1 MALSEVSPT
10 IDPVRQA
17 RVDLAAF
24 HRLAARFGLDDGI
37 WNHFSLTVPGR
48 PDLFLLKA
56 HGLLCGDVTASNLIA
71 VDGQGNTV
79 EGQGNTVEGQGVAE
93 RTGVCIHAPI
103 HRAKPGAACV
113 LHTHM
118 RYATWLSMV
127 EGGRLMPI
135 SQKSLRFYGR
145 IAYDDHYSGLAVEM
159 DEGRRM
165 TEALGE
171 HNILILANHGVIVTG
186 PTVAEAFYDLY
197 YLELCCKE
205 QFTLVS
211 SGAEPRLIP
220 QDVVALTQSQF
231 AGAEDGGADLY
242 FDALKRRLDD
252 EEPDYRD

>member
-1 MALSEVSPT
+1 MALSEVSPAA
-10 IDPVRQA
+10 DPVREA

-24 HRLAARFGLDDGI
+24 HRLAVRFGMDDGI
-37 WNHFSLTVPGR
+37 WNHFSLVVPGCS
-48 PDLFLLKA
+48 DLFLVKA
-56 HGLLCGDVTASNLIA
+56 HGLLCSEVTASNLIA

-79 EGQGNTVEGQGVAE
+79 EGQGEAE
-93 RTGVCIHAPI
+93 RSGVCIHAPI
-103 HRAKPGAACV
+103 HQSKPDAACV

-135 SQKSLRFYGR
+135 NQNSMRYYGR
-145 IAYDDHYSGLAVEM
+145 IAYDDHYGGLAVDP

-165 TEALGE
+165 TEALGD
-171 HNILILANHGVIVTG
+171 HNIMILANHGVIVTG

-211 SGAEPRLIP
+211 SGAEPRFIP
-220 QDVVALTQSQF
+220 QDMVTLTQAQF
-231 AGAEDGGADLY
+231 AGAEDGGPRLY
-242 FDALKRRLDD
+242 FEALKRRLDI

>member
-1 MALSEVSPT
+1 MALSEVSPIT
-10 IDPVRQA
+10 DPVRQA

-24 HRLAARFGLDDGI
+24 HRLAARFALDDGI
-37 WNHFSLTVPGR
+37 WNHFSLTVPGC
-48 PDLFLLKA
+48 PDLFLIKA
-56 HGLLCGDVTASNLIA
+56 HGLLCGEVTASNLIA

-79 EGQGNTVEGQGVAE
+79 EGRGVAE

-103 HRAKPGAACV
+103 HRAKPDAACV

-127 EGGRLMPI
+127 EGGRLMPV
-135 SQKSLRFYGR
+135 SQKSLLFYGR
-145 IAYDDHYSGLAVEM
+145 IAYDDQYGGLAVEE
-159 DEGRRM
+159 DEGQRM
-165 TEALGE
+165 TEALGDN
-171 HNILILANHGVIVTG
+171 NILILANHGVIVTG
-186 PTVAEAFYDLY
+186 PSVAETFYDLY
-197 YLELCCKE
+197 YLEQCCKE

-220 QDVVALTQSQF
+220 EDVVALTQSQYV
-231 AGAEDGGADLY
+231 GVEDGGADLC

>member
-10 IDPVRQA
+10 SDPVRQA
-17 RVDLAAF
+17 RIDLAAF

-37 WNHFSLTVPGR
+37 WNHFSLIVPGR
-48 PDLFLLKA
+48 SDLFLVKA
-56 HGLLCGDVTASNLIA
+56 HGLLCDEVTASNLIA
-71 VDGQGNTV
+71 VDSQGNTAL
-79 EGQGNTVEGQGVAE
+79 GQGVAE
-93 RTGVCIHAPI
+93 SSGVCIHAPI
-103 HRAKPGAACV
+103 HRTKPGAACV

-135 SQKSLRFYGR
+135 NQNSMRYYGR
-145 IAYDDHYSGLAVEM
+145 IAYDDHYSGLAVDL
-159 DEGRRM
+159 DEGLRM
-165 TEALGE
+165 TEAMGDS
-171 HNILILANHGVIVTG
+171 NILILANHGVIVTG

-197 YLELCCKE
+197 YLEVCCKE

-231 AGAEDGGADLY
+231 ADAEDSGAELY
-242 FDALKRRLDD
+242 FEALKRRLDH

>member
-10 IDPVRQA
+10 TDPVRQA

-24 HRLAARFGLDDGI
+24 HRLAARFDLDDGI

-48 PDLFLLKA
+48 PDLFLIKA
-56 HGLLCGDVTASNLIA
+56 HGLLCGEVTASNLIA

-79 EGQGNTVEGQGVAE
+79 EGQGIAE
-93 RTGVCIHAPI
+93 RSGVCIHAPI

-127 EGGRLMPI
+127 EGGRLMPV
-135 SQKSLRFYGR
+135 SQKSLLFYGR
-145 IAYDDHYSGLAVEM
+145 IAYDDHYGGLAVEEE
-159 DEGRRM
+159 EGRRM
-165 TEALGE
+165 REALGDN
-171 HNILILANHGVIVTG
+171 NILILANHGVIVTG
-186 PTVAEAFYDLY
+186 PSVAETFYDLY
-197 YLELCCKE
+197 YLEQCCKE

-220 QDVVALTQSQF
+220 EDVVALTQSQY
-231 AGAEDGGADLY
+231 AGVEDGAADLY

>member
-1 MALSEVSPT
+1 MALSEVSST
-10 IDPVRQA
+10 TDPVRQA

-24 HRLAARFGLDDGI
+24 HRLAARFALDDGI

-48 PDLFLLKA
+48 PDLFLIKA
-56 HGLLCGDVTASNLIA
+56 HGLLCGEVTASNLIA

-79 EGQGNTVEGQGVAE
+79 DGQGVAE

-135 SQKSLRFYGR
+135 NQKSLRYYGR
-145 IAYDDHYSGLAVEM
+145 IAYDDHYSGVAVEE

-165 TEALGE
+165 TEALGDN
-171 HNILILANHGVIVTG
+171 NILILANHGVIVTG
-186 PTVAEAFYDLY
+186 PTVAETFYDLY

-231 AGAEDGGADLY
+231 ADAEDGGADLY